1 MLFEFCI
8 YFLIFGFITMFFIT
22 LTSDTREMRADDAE
36 RLDSLNSV
44 LVTRVAPSIA
54 FIAVVLIPVV
64 IVCGV

>member
-54 FIAVVLIPVV
+54 FIAMVLIPVV

>member
-64 IVCGV
+64 IVCGM